1 MDKLDATRFVCTFTR
16 NMKVHLLTNRIIAL
30 TSASMAALALVACQ
44 PAEDSPAPPNTMQAI
59 APVILDANA
68 ETIKTHMA
76 YLASDD
82 LMGREAGTPGY
93 DQAAAYVAAEMEKL
107 GVAPAGDD
115 GTYFQTVPLQRS
127 YRDEA
132 GLSMSVTGLETGNS
146 LTLEENSDFVVYGS
160 TSAAQSAAEA
170 ELVFVGFGV
179 VAEELGRNDYEGVDV
194 DGKIVVMLQGTPKG
208 IQTEERAYYGNQKSR
223 EASKRGAVGIITLET
238 PTREKVYSFARLV
251 GEGRLASARMG
262 WLQPDGTP
270 FSRASNI
277 KVSAYMSLAGG
288 RKLIEGAGADFDD
301 IMEAAETEGGSIES
315 FALPYTANIAQTSKL
330 DVVESDN
337 VIGIIEGSDPALKD
351 EIIVL
356 TAHLDHIGVSPS
368 FLEDKINN
376 GALDNAAGVAT
387 MLDVSRMILDGE
399 RPRRSVMLLLV
410 TAEEKGLLGAQ
421 YFAQNPTV
429 DVTRLVGSVNLDMPV
444 LTYAF
449 EDVVAFGSDR
459 STIADAVSSAA
470 EEMGMTLSPD
480 PFPDQGLF
488 TRSDHFRMVEIGVP
502 SIFLATGFANG
513 GEEAWARHFA
523 EVYHRPADEMND
535 TLDFDAAA
543 RFAEVNARI
552 ALKLANNDERP
563 LWRAGD
569 FFARKFNGPQE
580 SE

>member
-1 MDKLDATRFVCTFTR
+1 
-16 NMKVHLLTNRIIAL
+16 
-30 TSASMAALALVACQ
+30 
-44 PAEDSPAPPNTMQAI
+44 
-59 APVILDANA
+59 
-68 ETIKTHMA
+68 
-76 YLASDD
+76 
-82 LMGREAGTPGY
+82 MGREAGTPGY
-93 DQAAAYVAAEMEKL
+93 DQAAAYVAAEMQKL
-107 GVAPAGDD
+107 GVEPAGED

-127 YRDEA
+127 YRDET
-132 GLSMSVTGLETGNS
+132 GLSMSVTVTETGNP

-194 DGKIVVMLQGTPKG
+194 DGEIVVMLQGTPKG
-208 IQTEERAYYGNQKSR
+208 IQTEERAYYGSQKGS

-262 WLQPDGTP
+262 WLQPNGTP

-277 KVSAYMSLAGG
+277 KVGAYMSLAGG
-288 RKLIEGAGADFDD
+288 RKLIEGAGADFDA
-301 IMEAAETEGGSIES
+301 IIEAAETEGGSIES

-337 VIGIIEGSDPALKD
+337 VIGFIEGSDPALKD

-387 MLDVSRMILDGE
+387 MLEVARMVLDGE

-429 DVTRLVGSVNLDMPV
+429 NVKRLVGSVNLDMPV

-470 EEMGMTLSPD
+470 EEMGMMLSPD

-563 LWRAGD
+563 LWRSGD
-569 FFARKFNGPQE
+569 FFARQFNGPQE

>member
-1 MDKLDATRFVCTFTR
+1 
-16 NMKVHLLTNRIIAL
+16 
-30 TSASMAALALVACQ
+30 
-44 PAEDSPAPPNTMQAI
+44 
-59 APVILDANA
+59 
-68 ETIKTHMA
+68 MA

-107 GVAPAGDD
+107 GVAAAGEN

-127 YRDEA
+127 YRDPD
-132 GLSMSVTGLETGNS
+132 GLSLSITGTETGNP

-160 TSAAQSAAEA
+160 TSKAQSNANA

-179 VAEELGRNDYEGVDV
+179 VAEELGRNDYDGVNV

-208 IQTEERAYYGNQKSR
+208 IQTEERAYYGNQKGR
-223 EASKRGAVGIITLET
+223 EASTRGAVGIITLET

-270 FSRASNI
+270 YSTAPNI
-277 KVSAYMSLAGG
+277 SVNAYMSLAGG
-288 RKLIEGAGADFDD
+288 RKLLEGAGLDFDAV
-301 IMEAAETEGGSIES
+301 MEAAETEGGNIES
-315 FALPYTANIAQTSKL
+315 VALPYSADITQTSKL
-330 DVVESDN
+330 DIVESDN
-337 VIGIIEGSDPALKD
+337 VIGFIEGSDPKLKD

-356 TAHLDHIGVSPS
+356 TAHLDHIGVSAS

-387 MLDVSRMILDGE
+387 MLDVARMILEGE
-399 RPRRSVMLLLV
+399 RPRRSIMLLLV

-421 YFAQNPTV
+421 YFTQNPTV
-429 DVTRLVGSVNLDMPV
+429 DVKRLVGSVNLDMPV

-470 EEMGMTLSPD
+470 ADMGMTLSPD

-488 TRSDHFRMVEIGVP
+488 TRSDHFRMVEIGIP

-523 EVYHRPADEMND
+523 EVYHRPSDEMND

-569 FFARKFNGPQE
+569 FFARKFNGPQD
-580 SE
+580 SK